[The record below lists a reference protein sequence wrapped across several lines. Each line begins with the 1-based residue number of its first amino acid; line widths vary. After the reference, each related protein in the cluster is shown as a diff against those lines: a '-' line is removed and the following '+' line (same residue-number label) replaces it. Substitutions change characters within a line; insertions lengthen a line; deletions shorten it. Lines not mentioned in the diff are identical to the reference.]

1 LFILLD
7 IQGILAYFG
16 NIGYIGIFII
26 SFIGSILIFIPVPY
40 FPILITSAFN
50 KNLDPNLIALSAT
63 LGALLAKSAIFIASY
78 YGRNLLSNKTR
89 SKIMPLQNFL
99 SKYGGLAAFAAALL
113 PIPDD
118 LVYIPL
124 GIAKYSIRKFVFF
137 TFFGK
142 LLYGLGVV
150 WSAVFLG
157 RPIVEQFI
165 SFSEAN
171 DQISIIII
179 AVTTVALLVLILY
192 LTFKVDWTKVIGKW
206 FPWALD
212 VDSDREDKQKD

>member
-1 LFILLD
+1 MD

-16 NIGYIGIFII
+16 NVGYIGIFII

-63 LGALLAKSAIFIASY
+63 LGALLAKSIIFIASY
-78 YGRNLLSNKTR
+78 YGRNLLSNKTK

-99 SKYGGLAAFAAALL
+99 SKYGGLAAFIAALL
-113 PIPDD
+113 PVPDD

-124 GIAKYSIRKFVFF
+124 GIAKYSIRKFVIF

-142 LLYGLGVV
+142 LLYGLAVV
-150 WSAVFLG
+150 WGAVILG
-157 RPIVEQFI
+157 RPIMEQFI

-171 DQISIIII
+171 SQSSIIII
-179 AVTTVALLVLILY
+179 AVTTIALLALVLFF
-192 LTFKVDWTKVIGKW
+192 TFKVDWAKTIGKW

-212 VDSDREDKQKD
+212 SDSDRKNKQKD

>member
-1 LFILLD
+1 MD

-16 NIGYIGIFII
+16 NVGYIGIFII

-63 LGALLAKSAIFIASY
+63 LGALLAKSIIFIASY
-78 YGRNLLSNKTR
+78 YGRNLLSNKTK

-99 SKYGGLAAFAAALL
+99 SKYGGLAAFIAALL

-124 GIAKYSIRKFVFF
+124 GIAKYSIKKFVIF

-142 LLYGLGVV
+142 LLYGLAVV
-150 WSAVFLG
+150 WGAVILG
-157 RPIVEQFI
+157 RPNLGQFI

-171 DQISIIII
+171 SQSSLIII
-179 AVTTVALLVLILY
+179 AVTTIALLALVLFF
-192 LTFKVDWTKVIGKW
+192 TFKVDWAKIIGKW

-212 VDSDREDKQKD
+212 SDSDRKNKQKD

>member
-1 LFILLD
+1 MD
-7 IQGILAYFG
+7 IQGILTYFG

-26 SFIGSILIFIPVPY
+26 SFLGSILIFIPVPY

-50 KNLDPNLIALSAT
+50 KELDPNIIALSAT
-63 LGALLAKSAIFIASY
+63 IGAVLAKSCIFIASY
-78 YGRNLLSNKTR
+78 YGRNLLSIKTK

-99 SKYGGLAAFAAALL
+99 AKYGGLAAFIAALL

-118 LVYIPL
+118 MVYIPL
-124 GIAKYSIRKFVFF
+124 GIAKYSIRKFVLF

-142 LLYGLGVV
+142 LLYGLIIV
-150 WSAVFLG
+150 WGAVIFG
-157 RPIVEQFI
+157 RPIMEQFL

-171 DQISIIII
+171 NQFSIIII
-179 AVTTVALLVLILY
+179 GGLTVGLLILILY
-192 LTFKVDWTKVIGKW
+192 FTFKVDWARLIGKW

-212 VDSDREDKQKD
+212 NDVNKKK